1 MNVCLIIDDYLPDS
15 IKVGAKMMHELALE
29 MMAAGHQVT
38 IITPQVDLSA
48 HYKMDHLDGVTVCR
62 FRSGPIK
69 NVGRVKRAINE
80 TLLSWRAWRQLK
92 PYLIE
97 NPHDLI
103 VYYSPSIF
111 WGVLVMRLKKLWGAK
126 SYLVLRDFFP
136 QWVIDSGMLKPWSPI
151 TLYFRLF
158 EWLNHKAADV
168 VGIQSPANI
177 VVFESF
183 HRLSQPLQVLYN
195 WAPELPSAASSGQY
209 RQALGLD
216 GKVVFFYG
224 GNIGAAQDMMN
235 IVRLAGALE
244 NDERAHFLLVGSGD
258 EAALV
263 GQAIEDGQAGNMTL
277 LPPVS
282 QQDYEEMLAEFDVGL
297 FSLHREHSAH
307 NFPGKLLGYMAHNK
321 PILGSVNPGNDVQAV
336 IEAADAGF
344 VCLNGND
351 DLLLSYARELI
362 EDAELRA
369 SMGQSSRRLLSKTC
383 SVRSAMKKILA
394 TCIEP

>member
-1 MNVCLIIDDYLPDS
+1 MNVCLVIDDYLPDS

-29 MMAAGHQVT
+29 MMAAGHHVT

-48 HYKMDHLDGVTVCR
+48 HYKIDQLDGVAVCR
-62 FRSGPIK
+62 FRSGQIK

-111 WGVLVMRLKKLWGAK
+111 WGGLVIRLKKLWGAK

-136 QWVIDSGMLKPWSPI
+136 QWVVDSGMLKSRSPI

-177 VVFESF
+177 AVFESF
-183 HRLSQPLQVLYN
+183 HSLSQPLQVLYN
-195 WAPELPSAASSGQY
+195 WAPELPSVDSSGQY

-235 IVRLAGALE
+235 IVRLACALE
-244 NDERAHFLLVGSGD
+244 NDERVHFLLVGNGD

-263 GQAIEDGQAGNMTL
+263 RQAIEGGRAGNMTL
-277 LPPVS
+277 LPSVS
-282 QQDYEEMLAEFDVGL
+282 QQEYEVMLAEFDVGL

-307 NFPGKLLGYMAHNK
+307 NFPGKLLGYMAHEK
-321 PILGSVNPGNDVQAV
+321 PILGSVNGGNDVQSV
-336 IEAADAGF
+336 IESAGAGF
-344 VCLNGND
+344 ICLNGND
-351 DLLLSYARELI
+351 DLLLNYARKLI
-362 EDAELRA
+362 EDAELRS
-369 SMGQSSRRLLSKTC
+369 SMGQNSRRLLGKTF
-383 SVRSAMKKILA
+383 SVKSAMKKILA
-394 TCIEP
+394 TCI

>member
-1 MNVCLIIDDYLPDS
+1 
-15 IKVGAKMMHELALE
+15 MMHELALE

-48 HYKMDHLDGVTVCR
+48 HYKIDQLDGVTVCR
-62 FRSGPIK
+62 FRSGQIK

-111 WGVLVMRLKKLWGAK
+111 WGGLVMRLKKRWGAK

-177 VVFESF
+177 AVFESL

-195 WAPELPSAASSGQY
+195 WAPELPSATSSGQY
-209 RQALGLD
+209 RKALGLD

-235 IVRLAGALE
+235 IVRLARALE

-263 GQAIEDGQAGNMTL
+263 GQAIKAGRAGNMTL
-277 LPPVS
+277 LPSVS
-282 QQDYEEMLAEFDVGL
+282 QQEYEVMLAEFDVGL
-297 FSLHREHSAH
+297 FSLHRDHRAH
-307 NFPGKLLGYMAHNK
+307 NFPGKLLGYMAHEK
-321 PILGSVNPGNDVQAV
+321 PILGSVNSGNDVQSV
-336 IEAADAGF
+336 IESAGAGF
-344 VCLNGND
+344 ICLNGND

-362 EDAELRA
+362 GDAELRS
-369 SMGQSSRRLLSKTC
+369 SMGQNSRRLLGRTF
-383 SVRSAMKKILA
+383 SVRSAMRQVLT
-394 TCIEP
+394 TCIHL